1 MGNDKNRYRGL
12 QSCEVELRV
21 CNTFDSEI
29 IVFILIFILFFP
41 VVETL
46 ILGAVAT
53 SSVCILLVQGA
64 WCLCAEGDRELVLGN
79 NESENWAG
87 QTWCQHFF
95 VGFFFSILFLSFNFL
110 LSFLPF
116 FLVHSFF
123 PKFSI
128 TTDCVFSLLGRL
140 GAGRRQSSTFPL
152 LIRRCLSQLLSQVWI
167 CECWGSLERAGV
179 AVPPPL
185 PRGGQ
190 CGQPALP
197 DLQPWDSANPSS
209 GLNLQFRAVISRP
222 AWLQHLSSGSRAA
235 VTFLPSLFLLSVLT
249 LGQVL

>member
-29 IVFILIFILFFP
+29 TVFILIFILFFP

-53 SSVCILLVQGA
+53 SSVYILLVQGA

-95 VGFFFSILFLSFNFL
+95 VGFFF
-110 LSFLPF
+110 
-116 FLVHSFF
+116 LVS
-123 PKFSI
+123 
-128 TTDCVFSLLGRL
+128 CFSLSIFCCLFYPFSLFIRSS
-140 GAGRRQSSTFPL
+140 QSF
-152 LIRRCLSQLLSQVWI
+152 
-167 CECWGSLERAGV
+167 
-179 AVPPPL
+179 PL
-185 PRGGQ
+185 PRTVFF
-190 CGQPALP
+190 
-197 DLQPWDSANPSS
+197 PSS
-209 GLNLQFRAVISRP
+209 ADLEP
-222 AWLQHLSSGSRAA
+222 DEDRAA
-235 VTFLPSLFLLSVLT
+235 PSLC
-249 LGQVL
+249 